1 MKKRLLSILL
11 CLVMV
16 VGLLPA
22 SALAKEAE
30 PANLFPYQY
39 QGKNGDMA
47 EKVSHPLVA
56 PNSKYEGSRRNDGL
70 VDYAGNGV
78 LSADIGSAD
87 DSGCRGQSYSWS
99 AIGYGDWI
107 YTGLLYNAL
116 GQTVQLMDS
125 GLGHKY
131 DPELLPGILNVIFN
145 GDFFTQE
152 ADGKTSSGALVK
164 LNVKTGEVKILL
176 SSSSEGNAKHDVS
189 FRNAVEYHGKFYF
202 CGSVDHAPQIWQV
215 DPETDECKKVYGM
228 DVREFYE
235 GFQQH
240 ISAGIRGMCVYEDEL
255 IISCVTKKAN
265 GEFEAQIYSTKTP
278 DDPESFKVIAT
289 QAQLFNYPAFHFS
302 DSIYGGSIWE
312 IVKFNN
318 KLYVSICTGT
328 PENMPAENT
337 MQSFAIVCG
346 EKQSD
351 GTWKWHPVVGDKEND
366 NAKYTFGIDPART
379 CSGAGVLT
387 VLGDHLYIGEYNDE
401 EIALIQIMFNLDF
414 GFMNKNLE
422 QSVNLYRMDE
432 DENIELVVGDKTDM
446 FPEGGISGIGSGF
459 GHNEN
464 QYIWRMTVHNN
475 KLYCGTFDTSS
486 LLEPVGQFANGDLA
500 LWEPVQWNR
509 LFNYI
514 RELLKLTWDKYGT
527 MPIDEMS
534 SEAQIREDI
543 RELFAFFD
551 STSLATISD
560 DDTVLPGAGIDA
572 EYDLLADLFGSLPAS
587 CFEDGTH
594 ADTAIIEALSETF
607 AEDDDAAFYDRI
619 DNDLNGADDVLD
631 DMGVYPDYVDD
642 LESNLEAMQKLAASM
657 KELIQLVKK
666 IVVTAQYMSV
676 AERGCDVYVTED
688 GVNFETITIDGF
700 GDPFN
705 HGLRVY
711 AETDNGLAFGTANPF
726 YGTQWWLIRED
737 NKPAEVVPKAPVAT
751 NIPTAY
757 IVSCVTENSGHGADT
772 MNLIADTFTIGEV
785 TKDGDNY
792 VCPITIATAKY
803 AEAYSVENGKHT
815 AKEESITFNMT
826 WNGKAW
832 EAPEMTQLPVIKVEC
847 KATEPEAPVA
857 PVATNIPTAYIVSCV
872 TENSGH
878 GADTMDLI
886 DGTFTIGDVTK
897 DGDNYVCPITI
908 ATAKYAEAYSVENGK
923 HTAKEASITFNMT
936 WDGQEWKAPE
946 MTDLPQ
952 IKVECK
958 ATEPEAPKA
967 PAETALP
974 SAYLVSCTTN
984 DAHADVWMLAIPGA
998 DTIGEVTKEGETY
1011 ICPITVS
1018 TKEYAEEYSAATVI
1032 NKPHTA
1038 LEETVTYTMTW
1049 DGQKWVAP
1057 KRADLPVIELKC
1069 EATEPEAPKA
1079 PEATNIPTAYIV
1091 SCVTENSNHGA
1102 AQMNLIADTFTIGEV
1117 AKEGNNYVCPIT
1129 IATAKYA
1136 EAYSVENGKH
1146 TAKEAS
1152 ITFNMT
1158 WDGKAWKAP
1167 AMTQLPVIELKCE
1180 TTKPDPKPD
1189 PETYTVTVVGSEAAI
1204 TGAGKYEAGKL
1215 VTIDAG
1221 MRLGYT
1227 FAGWTTQND
1236 VTLANPYSSSTT
1248 FTMPAYN
1255 VTVTANWRL
1264 TPIVPTP
1271 STPSVSNLYPI
1282 EILDTTNGAVT
1293 SSHKYA
1299 SAGTTVTLT
1308 VNPAAGYTL
1317 GSLTAYTSNKV
1328 DLKLTDKGE
1337 GKYTFTMP
1345 ASKVFV
1351 ASVFNPVNGRFVDV
1365 PSGSY
1370 FEEAV
1375 NWAVANGITTG
1386 TSATT
1391 FDPDGICTRAQA
1403 VTFLWRAAGS
1413 PAPANSA
1420 TPFTDVAADSYYAQ
1434 AVAWA
1439 VENGITKGTSDTTFS
1454 PDAHC
1459 SRAQIVTFLWRAQKS
1474 PVVTAA
1480 NPFAD
1485 VSVDAY
1491 YVNAIQ
1497 WAVSEG
1503 VTTGTS
1509 AVTFSPDADCTR
1521 AQIVTFIW
1529 RALGK

>member
-594 ADTAIIEALSETF
+594 ADAAIIEALSETF

-737 NKPAEVVPKAPVAT
+737 NKPVEVV
-751 NIPTAY
+751 
-757 IVSCVTENSGHGADT
+757 
-772 MNLIADTFTIGEV
+772 
-785 TKDGDNY
+785 
-792 VCPITIATAKY
+792 
-803 AEAYSVENGKHT
+803 
-815 AKEESITFNMT
+815 
-826 WNGKAW
+826 
-832 EAPEMTQLPVIKVEC
+832 
-847 KATEPEAPVA
+847 PEAPV
-857 PVATNIPTAYIVSCV
+857 
-872 TENSGH
+872 
-878 GADTMDLI
+878 
-886 DGTFTIGDVTK
+886 
-897 DGDNYVCPITI
+897 
-908 ATAKYAEAYSVENGK
+908 
-923 HTAKEASITFNMT
+923 
-936 WDGQEWKAPE
+936 
-946 MTDLPQ
+946 
-952 IKVECK
+952 
-958 ATEPEAPKA
+958 
-967 PAETALP
+967 
-974 SAYLVSCTTN
+974 
-984 DAHADVWMLAIPGA
+984 
-998 DTIGEVTKEGETY
+998 
-1011 ICPITVS
+1011 
-1018 TKEYAEEYSAATVI
+1018 
-1032 NKPHTA
+1032 
-1038 LEETVTYTMTW
+1038 
-1049 DGQKWVAP
+1049 
-1057 KRADLPVIELKC
+1057 
-1069 EATEPEAPKA
+1069 
-1079 PEATNIPTAYIV
+1079 ATNIPTAYIV

-1117 AKEGNNYVCPIT
+1117 TKDGNNYVCPIT

-1146 TAKEAS
+1146 TAVAESITFKMTWDGEKWVAPEMTQLPQIKVECKATEPEAPKAPAETALPSAYRVSCTTDKAHVGTWMSIPGADKIGEVTKDGETYICPITVSTKEYAEEYSAATVINKPHTALKES

-1158 WDGKAWKAP
+1158 WDGQKWVAP
-1167 AMTQLPVIELKCE
+1167 NLADLPVIELKCE
-1180 TTKPDPKPD
+1180 ATKPDPKPD

-1248 FTMPAYN
+1248 FTMPAYD
-1255 VTVTANWRL
+1255 VTLTANWRL
-1264 TPIVPTP
+1264 TPIDPTP
-1271 STPSVSNLYPI
+1271 SIPSVSNLYPI

>member
-1 MKKRLLSILL
+1 MADGGEDSDYIYIGTCANATWHQYHLNVQTTLNG
-11 CLVMV
+11 MV
-16 VGLLPA
+16 KDGKLPA
-22 SALAKEAE
+22 GTDTKEMAAEIVRSVFGVGTFDETYSSGWDPVIIAVNKTTFKAEVVFRESDIRKDYPNIFVGYPTTDPGFNVLAGYRMVCRFNDKLYFVSMGQPTATLVEVDPYTNEAQIAYYNNRFNRVVASGVHGLIVYDGEILMCLATDNYDGNKTPGGIIVASSDPSADLSKWRVIADQDDFDNL
-30 PANLFPYQY
+30 PAVMNTDGLNGGGIWDIIEYNGHLY
-39 QGKNGDMA
+39 VTVVTDKNIDGKINKQGFAMYRGDKDSNGNFTW
-47 EKVSHPLVA
+47 EQIIGNKTG
-56 PNSKYEGSRRNDGL
+56 SKY
-70 VDYAGNGV
+70 
-78 LSADIGSAD
+78 
-87 DSGCRGQSYSWS
+87 
-99 AIGYGDWI
+99 GYGLGIDHSMSCNLWV
-107 YTGLLYNAL
+107 YNGYLYMGTYNDPMLDLAEVPATGNFELLYNDL
-116 GQTVQLMDS
+116 
-125 GLGHKY
+125 
-131 DPELLPGILNVIFN
+131 
-145 GDFFTQE
+145 
-152 ADGKTSSGALVK
+152 
-164 LNVKTGEVKILL
+164 
-176 SSSSEGNAKHDVS
+176 
-189 FRNAVEYHGKFYF
+189 
-202 CGSVDHAPQIWQV
+202 DH
-215 DPETDECKKVYGM
+215 
-228 DVREFYE
+228 
-235 GFQQH
+235 
-240 ISAGIRGMCVYEDEL
+240 
-255 IISCVTKKAN
+255 
-265 GEFEAQIYSTKTP
+265 
-278 DDPESFKVIAT
+278 
-289 QAQLFNYPAFHFS
+289 
-302 DSIYGGSIWE
+302 SIY
-312 IVKFNN
+312 
-318 KLYVSICTGT
+318 
-328 PENMPAENT
+328 
-337 MQSFAIVCG
+337 
-346 EKQSD
+346 
-351 GTWKWHPVVGDKEND
+351 
-366 NAKYTFGIDPART
+366 
-379 CSGAGVLT
+379 
-387 VLGDHLYIGEYNDE
+387 
-401 EIALIQIMFNLDF
+401 
-414 GFMNKNLE
+414 
-422 QSVNLYRMDE
+422 LYRMDA
-432 DENIELVVGDKTDM
+432 
-446 FPEGGISGIGSGF
+446 
-459 GHNEN
+459 NEN
-464 QYIWRMTVHNN
+464 FEQVAGKNDNPYFPNGPIGNLGAGLGNNSNQYVWRMGEHNGEF
-475 KLYCGTFDTSS
+475 YIGTYDTATITYKFTQITD
-486 LLEPVGQFANGDLA
+486 GQLRDM
-500 LWEPVQWNR
+500 
-509 LFNYI
+509 
-514 RELLKLTWDKYGT
+514 KY
-527 MPIDEMS
+527 D
-534 SEAQIREDI
+534 DI
-543 RELFAFFD
+543 RGRADELQKALERALGEYGDNVLFQWFLRKTVF
-551 STSLATISD
+551 SD
-560 DDTVLPGAGIDA
+560 YTLQLI
-572 EYDLLADLFGSLPAS
+572 
-587 CFEDGTH
+587 
-594 ADTAIIEALSETF
+594 
-607 AEDDDAAFYDRI
+607 
-619 DNDLNGADDVLD
+619 
-631 DMGVYPDYVDD
+631 
-642 LESNLEAMQKLAASM
+642 QKLAGFATDMSADKNPVPDYRQMLSDYEAFKAKVYGILDTLRLTDAVKFAAENPKATAQLLAEDVSVASISTMSREDKFNFVNTM
-657 KELIQLVKK
+657 KERIKAMLDEIFKVYDTVVYDETIHNFVYYFGCNYYSQKSEPGFDLLVSK
-666 IVVTAQYMSV
+666 
-676 AERGCDVYVTED
+676 D
-688 GVNFETITIDGF
+688 GVNFDVITSDGF
-700 GDPFN
+700 GDPAN
-705 HGLRVY
+705 HGLRCITSTEQGVF
-711 AETDNGLAFGTANPF
+711 LGTANP
-726 YGTQWWLIRED
+726 YYATQLWLMHSD
-737 NKPAEVVPKAPVAT
+737 ADKPVEVVPEAPVAT
-751 NIPTAY
+751 NIPTDY

-785 TKDGDNY
+785 TKDGNNY

-815 AKEESITFNMT
+815 AKEASITFNMT

-847 KATEPEAPVA
+847 KATEPEAPEA

-923 HTAKEASITFNMT
+923 HTAKEESITFNMT

-1180 TTKPDPKPD
+1180 ATKPDPKPD

-1227 FAGWTTQND
+1227 FAGWTANGD
-1236 VTLANPYSSSTT
+1236 VSLGNWYSSSTT
-1248 FTMPAYN
+1248 FTMPKYD
-1255 VTVTANWRL
+1255 VTLTANWRL
-1264 TPIVPTP
+1264 TPIDPTP
-1271 STPSVSNLYPI
+1271 SIPSVSNLYPI

-1420 TPFTDVAADSYYAQ
+1420 TPFTDVAAGSYYAQ

>member
-16 VGLLPA
+16 VGLLPV

-39 QGKNGDMA
+39 QGENGDMA
-47 EKVSHPLVA
+47 EKVSHRLVA

-70 VDYAGNGV
+70 VDYDGDGV
-78 LSADIGSAD
+78 LSANIGNAD

-99 AIGYGDWI
+99 AMAYGDWI

-116 GQTVQLMDS
+116 GNTVQLMDS

-131 DPELLPGILNVIFN
+131 DPELLPAILNVIFN

-152 ADGKTSSGALVK
+152 EDGKTSSGALVK

-176 SSSSEGNAKHDVS
+176 SSSSEGDAKHDVS

-202 CGSVDHAPQIWQV
+202 CGTVDHAPQIWQV
-215 DPETDECKKVYGM
+215 DPKTDECKKVYGM
-228 DVREFYE
+228 DTMEFYE
-235 GFQQH
+235 GFQQG
-240 ISAGIRGMCVYEDEL
+240 ISAGIRRMCVYNNDEL
-255 IISCVTKKAN
+255 IVSSVAKNAK

-289 QAQLFNYPAFHFS
+289 QEQLFNYPAFHFS

-312 IVKFNN
+312 IVEFNN

-328 PENMPAENT
+328 PQNMPTETT
-337 MQSFAIVCG
+337 MQSFALVCG

-351 GTWKWHPVVGDKEND
+351 GSWNWRPVAGDQNKD
-366 NAKYTFGIDPART
+366 KARYTFGIDPERT

-414 GFMNKNLE
+414 GFMNENLK
-422 QSVNLYRMDE
+422 QSVNLYRMDK
-432 DENIELVVGDKTDM
+432 DENIELIVGDKTDM

-464 QYIWRMTVHNN
+464 QYIWRMTVHND

-486 LLEPVGQFANGDLA
+486 LLEPVGQFVNGDLA
-500 LWEPVQWNR
+500 RWEPVQWNR

-514 RELLKLTWDKYGT
+514 RELLKLTQDKYGT

-594 ADTAIIEALSETF
+594 ADAAIIEALSETF

-737 NKPAEVVPKAPVAT
+737 NKPAEVVP
-751 NIPTAY
+751 
-757 IVSCVTENSGHGADT
+757 E
-772 MNLIADTFTIGEV
+772 
-785 TKDGDNY
+785 
-792 VCPITIATAKY
+792 
-803 AEAYSVENGKHT
+803 
-815 AKEESITFNMT
+815 
-826 WNGKAW
+826 
-832 EAPEMTQLPVIKVEC
+832 
-847 KATEPEAPVA
+847 
-857 PVATNIPTAYIVSCV
+857 
-872 TENSGH
+872 
-878 GADTMDLI
+878 
-886 DGTFTIGDVTK
+886 
-897 DGDNYVCPITI
+897 
-908 ATAKYAEAYSVENGK
+908 
-923 HTAKEASITFNMT
+923 
-936 WDGQEWKAPE
+936 
-946 MTDLPQ
+946 
-952 IKVECK
+952 
-958 ATEPEAPKA
+958 
-967 PAETALP
+967 
-974 SAYLVSCTTN
+974 
-984 DAHADVWMLAIPGA
+984 
-998 DTIGEVTKEGETY
+998 
-1011 ICPITVS
+1011 
-1018 TKEYAEEYSAATVI
+1018 
-1032 NKPHTA
+1032 
-1038 LEETVTYTMTW
+1038 
-1049 DGQKWVAP
+1049 
-1057 KRADLPVIELKC
+1057 
-1069 EATEPEAPKA
+1069 A
-1079 PEATNIPTAYIV
+1079 PEATEIPTAYIV

-1117 AKEGNNYVCPIT
+1117 AKNGDNYVCPIT

-1136 EAYSVENGKH
+1136 EAYSLENGKH

-1167 AMTQLPVIELKCE
+1167 EMTQLPQIKVECKATEPEAPAETALPSAYFVSCTTNDAHADTWMLAIPGADKIGEVTKDGETYICPITVSTKEYAEEYSAATVINKPHTALKESITFNMTWDGQKWVAPNPADLPVIELKCE
-1180 TTKPDPKPD
+1180 ATKPDPKPD
-1189 PETYTVTVVGSEAAI
+1189 PKPETFTVTVVGSEAAI

-1227 FAGWTTQND
+1227 FAGWTTQNG

>member
-1 MKKRLLSILL
+1 MI
-11 CLVMV
+11 MV

-22 SALAKEAE
+22 AAFAAE
-30 PANLFPYQY
+30 GSDAARFPYRY
-39 QGKNGDMA
+39 DARNGETA
-47 EKVSHPLVA
+47 VKLSHPQVA
-56 PNSKYEGSRRNDGL
+56 PNASTGSRRTNDGL

-99 AIGYGDWI
+99 AMAYGDWI

-131 DPELLPGILNVIFN
+131 DPELLPGILNVLYN
-145 GDFFTQE
+145 GDFFTAE
-152 ADGKTSSGALVK
+152 RDNSANVPGGALVK
-164 LNVKTGEVKILL
+164 LNVKTGETKILM
-176 SSSSEGNAKHDVS
+176 SSSSEGDAKHVVNL
-189 FRNAVEYHGKFYF
+189 RNALEYNGKFYF
-202 CGSVDHAPQIWQV
+202 CGTVDHAPQIWQV
-215 DPETDECKKVYGM
+215 DPTTDECKMVYGM
-228 DVREFYE
+228 SVKDFGE
-235 GFQQH
+235 GFRDG
-240 ISAGIRGMCVYEDEL
+240 ISAGIRGMCVYKDEL
-255 IISCVTKKAN
+255 IVSCVTKNAN

-278 DDPESFKVIAT
+278 DDRESFKVIAT

-594 ADTAIIEALSETF
+594 ADAAIIEALSETF

-737 NKPAEVVPKAPVAT
+737 NKPVEVVP
-751 NIPTAY
+751 
-757 IVSCVTENSGHGADT
+757 E
-772 MNLIADTFTIGEV
+772 
-785 TKDGDNY
+785 
-792 VCPITIATAKY
+792 
-803 AEAYSVENGKHT
+803 
-815 AKEESITFNMT
+815 
-826 WNGKAW
+826 
-832 EAPEMTQLPVIKVEC
+832 
-847 KATEPEAPVA
+847 A

-923 HTAKEASITFNMT
+923 HTAKEESITFNMTWNGKEWKAPEMTQLPVIKVECKATEPEAPKAPVATEIPTAYIVSCVTENSNHGAETMDLIADTFTIGEVAKDGDNYVCPITIATAKYAEAYSLKNGKHTAKEESITFNMT
-936 WDGQEWKAPE
+936 WDGKAWKAPA
-946 MTDLPQ
+946 MTQLPQ

-974 SAYLVSCTTN
+974 SAYRVSCTT
-984 DAHADVWMLAIPGA
+984 DKAHVGTWMSIPGA
-998 DTIGEVTKEGETY
+998 DTIGEVKKDGETY
-1011 ICPITVS
+1011 ICPVTVS

-1038 LEETVTYTMTW
+1038 LEETVTYNMTW

-1057 KRADLPVIELKC
+1057 NLADLPVIELKC
-1069 EATEPEAPKA
+1069 EAT
-1079 PEATNIPTAYIV
+1079 
-1091 SCVTENSNHGA
+1091 
-1102 AQMNLIADTFTIGEV
+1102 
-1117 AKEGNNYVCPIT
+1117 
-1129 IATAKYA
+1129 
-1136 EAYSVENGKH
+1136 
-1146 TAKEAS
+1146 
-1152 ITFNMT
+1152 
-1158 WDGKAWKAP
+1158 
-1167 AMTQLPVIELKCE
+1167 
-1180 TTKPDPKPD
+1180 KPDPKPD
-1189 PETYTVTVVGSEAAI
+1189 PKPETFTVTVVDSEATI

-1215 VTIDAG
+1215 VTINAG

-1227 FAGWTTQND
+1227 FAGWTTQNG

-1255 VTVTANWRL
+1255 VTVKANWRL

-1308 VNPAAGYTL
+1308 VNPAVGYTL

>member
-594 ADTAIIEALSETF
+594 ADAAIIEALSETF

-737 NKPAEVVPKAPVAT
+737 NKPVEVVPKAPVAT
-751 NIPTAY
+751 
-757 IVSCVTENSGHGADT
+757 E
-772 MNLIADTFTIGEV
+772 
-785 TKDGDNY
+785 
-792 VCPITIATAKY
+792 
-803 AEAYSVENGKHT
+803 
-815 AKEESITFNMT
+815 
-826 WNGKAW
+826 
-832 EAPEMTQLPVIKVEC
+832 
-847 KATEPEAPVA
+847 
-857 PVATNIPTAYIVSCV
+857 
-872 TENSGH
+872 
-878 GADTMDLI
+878 
-886 DGTFTIGDVTK
+886 
-897 DGDNYVCPITI
+897 
-908 ATAKYAEAYSVENGK
+908 
-923 HTAKEASITFNMT
+923 
-936 WDGQEWKAPE
+936 
-946 MTDLPQ
+946 
-952 IKVECK
+952 
-958 ATEPEAPKA
+958 
-967 PAETALP
+967 
-974 SAYLVSCTTN
+974 
-984 DAHADVWMLAIPGA
+984 
-998 DTIGEVTKEGETY
+998 
-1011 ICPITVS
+1011 
-1018 TKEYAEEYSAATVI
+1018 
-1032 NKPHTA
+1032 
-1038 LEETVTYTMTW
+1038 
-1049 DGQKWVAP
+1049 
-1057 KRADLPVIELKC
+1057 
-1069 EATEPEAPKA
+1069 
-1079 PEATNIPTAYIV
+1079 IPTAYIV

-1117 AKEGNNYVCPIT
+1117 TKEGDNYVCPIT

-1136 EAYSVENGKH
+1136 EAYSLENGKH

-1158 WDGKAWKAP
+1158 WDGQEWKAP
-1167 AMTQLPVIELKCE
+1167 EMTQLPVIEVECKATKPEAPKAPAETALPSAYFVSCTTDKAHVGTWMSIPGADTIGEVKKEGETYICPITVSTKEYADEYSAATVINKPHTALEETVTYNMTWNGQKWVAPNRADLPVIELKCE
-1180 TTKPDPKPD
+1180 ATKPESPKAPAETALPSAYLVSCTTNDAHADTWMLAIPGADTIGEVKKDGETYICPVTVSTKEYAEKYSAATVINKPHTALEETVTYNMTWNGQEWVAPKRADLPVIELKCEAKPD
-1189 PETYTVTVVGSEAAI
+1189 PETFTVTVVGSEAAI

-1227 FAGWTTQND
+1227 FAGWTTQNN
-1236 VTLANPYSSSTT
+1236 VTLANAYSSSTT
-1248 FTMPAYN
+1248 FTMPKYD
-1255 VTVTANWRL
+1255 VTLTANWRL
-1264 TPIVPTP
+1264 TPIDPTP
-1271 STPSVSNLYPI
+1271 SIPSVSNLYPI

>member
-255 IISCVTKKAN
+255 IISCVMKNEDGVFAP
-265 GEFEAQIYSTKTP
+265 QICSTT
-278 DDPESFKVIAT
+278 DPEKGFTVIAT
-289 QAQLFNYPAFHFS
+289 QEQLFNYPAFHFP

-312 IVKFNN
+312 IVEFNN

-328 PENMPAENT
+328 PENMPKENT

-351 GTWKWHPVVGDKEND
+351 GSWNWRPVVGDMEKD
-366 NAKYTFGIDPART
+366 GAKYTFGIDPART

-414 GFMNKNLE
+414 AFMNENLK
-422 QSVNLYRMDE
+422 QSVNLYRMDKAE
-432 DENIELVVGDKTDM
+432 RIELVVGDKTEM
-446 FPEGGISGIGSGF
+446 FPEGSLSGLGSGF

-594 ADTAIIEALSETF
+594 ADAAIIEALSETF

-737 NKPAEVVPKAPVAT
+737 NKPVEVVPKAPVAT
-751 NIPTAY
+751 EIPTAY

-803 AEAYSVENGKHT
+803 AEAYS
-815 AKEESITFNMT
+815 
-826 WNGKAW
+826 
-832 EAPEMTQLPVIKVEC
+832 L
-847 KATEPEAPVA
+847 
-857 PVATNIPTAYIVSCV
+857 
-872 TENSGH
+872 
-878 GADTMDLI
+878 
-886 DGTFTIGDVTK
+886 
-897 DGDNYVCPITI
+897 
-908 ATAKYAEAYSVENGK
+908 
-923 HTAKEASITFNMT
+923 
-936 WDGQEWKAPE
+936 
-946 MTDLPQ
+946 
-952 IKVECK
+952 
-958 ATEPEAPKA
+958 
-967 PAETALP
+967 
-974 SAYLVSCTTN
+974 
-984 DAHADVWMLAIPGA
+984 
-998 DTIGEVTKEGETY
+998 
-1011 ICPITVS
+1011 
-1018 TKEYAEEYSAATVI
+1018 
-1032 NKPHTA
+1032 
-1038 LEETVTYTMTW
+1038 
-1049 DGQKWVAP
+1049 
-1057 KRADLPVIELKC
+1057 
-1069 EATEPEAPKA
+1069 
-1079 PEATNIPTAYIV
+1079 
-1091 SCVTENSNHGA
+1091 
-1102 AQMNLIADTFTIGEV
+1102 
-1117 AKEGNNYVCPIT
+1117 
-1129 IATAKYA
+1129 
-1136 EAYSVENGKH
+1136 ENGKH

-1167 AMTQLPVIELKCE
+1167 EMTQLPVIKVECKATE
-1180 TTKPDPKPD
+1180 PDPKPD
-1189 PETYTVTVVGSEAAI
+1189 PEIYTVTVVGSEAAI

-1227 FAGWTTQND
+1227 FAGWTTQNG

>member
-16 VGLLPA
+16 VGLLPV
-22 SALAKEAE
+22 SALADEAE
-30 PANLFPYQY
+30 SADFPYKY
-39 QGKNGDMA
+39 QTLNNQTA
-47 EKVSHPLVA
+47 EKVSHPNVA
-56 PNSKYEGSRRNDGL
+56 PNSNNQFPRRADG
-70 VDYAGNGV
+70 VVNYAGNGKLDTNV
-78 LSADIGSAD
+78 LSPDAVGD
-87 DSGCRGQSYSWS
+87 RGESYSWS
-99 AIGYGDWI
+99 ALGYGDWI

-116 GQTVQLMDS
+116 WTTTKLMGTS
-125 GLGHKY
+125 LGYKI
-131 DPELLPGILNVIFN
+131 DPELLPAILNTIYN
-145 GDFFTQE
+145 GDYFMTE
-152 ADGKTSSGALVK
+152 EDGKSPGGALVK
-164 LNVKTGEVKILL
+164 INTKTGEVVILM
-176 SSSSEGNAKHDVS
+176 SQATTGQNVG
-189 FRNAVEYHGKFYF
+189 FRNAVEYNDKFYF
-202 CGSVDHAPQIWQV
+202 CGSVGGAPQVWQI
-215 DPETDECKKVYGM
+215 DPAKGDERKMVYGM
-228 DVREFYE
+228 TPQEFGV
-235 GFQQH
+235 GFQQG
-240 ISAGIRGMCVYEDEL
+240 ISAGIRGLCVYNDEL
-255 IISCVTKKAN
+255 IISTVTNQTESGA
-265 GEFEAQIYSTKTP
+265 FEARIYSTTTPEDKT
-278 DDPESFKVIAT
+278 SYQCIAT
-289 QAQLFNYPAFHFS
+289 QEQLFDYPAFHFC

-312 IVKFNN
+312 IVEFNN

-328 PENMPAENT
+328 PENKPDDYT

-346 EKQSD
+346 EKDAS
-351 GTWKWHPVVGDKEND
+351 GNWTWRPVVGNKADGAE
-366 NAKYTFGIDPART
+366 YTFGIDPERT
-379 CSGAGVLT
+379 RSGAAVLA
-387 VLGDHLYIGEYNDE
+387 VYNDALYIGEYNDE
-401 EIALIQIMFNLDF
+401 EIALLQLMFNLDF

-422 QSVNLYRMDE
+422 QSVSLYRMDKDE
-432 DENIELVVGDKTDM
+432 DIELVVGDATTM
-446 FPEGGISGIGSGF
+446 FPNGGTSNIASGF
-459 GHNEN
+459 GRNEN
-464 QYIWRMTVHNN
+464 QYFWRMTVYHD

-486 LLEPVGQFANGDLA
+486 MLEPVGQFVNGDMA
-500 LWEPVQWNR
+500 KWTPAQWYQ
-509 LFNYI
+509 LFQYI
-514 RELLKLTWDKYGT
+514 RALLKITNDKFGGPT
-527 MPIDEMS
+527 PIDIDSLSTAE
-534 SEAQIREDI
+534 QIQTREDI
-543 RELFAFFD
+543 RELFDLFD
-551 STSLATISD
+551 SISFSD
-560 DDTVLPGAGIDA
+560 DEEGIT
-572 EYDLLADLFGSLPAS
+572 EQSDLLANLFSNLPADA
-587 CFEDGTH
+587 FQDNAKGD
-594 ADTAIIEALSETF
+594 AAMLKALSETF
-607 AEDDDAAFYDRI
+607 ADDEVDAYRRG
-619 DNDLNGADDVLD
+619 DNVDDN
-631 DMGVYPDYVDD
+631 MGVFPSLPSFPSFPDGNIDGDMNVMPDNVAA
-642 LESNLEAMQKLAASM
+642 LKNLVKTMKKLVYLT
-657 KELIQLVKK
+657 KELVR
-666 IVVTAQYMSV
+666 TAQYMAK
-676 AERGCDVYVTED
+676 AERGCDIYVMDANED
-688 GVNFETITIDGF
+688 FRAITQNGF

-711 AETDNGLAFGTANPF
+711 AETNNGLAFGTANPF

-737 NKPAEVVPKAPVAT
+737 NKPVEVPPKAPKAT
-751 NIPTAY
+751 EIPTAY
-757 IVSCVTENSGHGADT
+757 IVSCTTENSGHSAET
-772 MNLIADTFTIGEV
+772 MNLLPDTFTIGEV
-785 TKDGDNY
+785 TKEGKTY
-792 VCPITIATAKY
+792 VCPITIAT
-803 AEAYSVENGKHT
+803 EAYAKAYSELHGEHT
-815 AKEESITFNMT
+815 AK
-826 WNGKAW
+826 
-832 EAPEMTQLPVIKVEC
+832 
-847 KATEPEAPVA
+847 
-857 PVATNIPTAYIVSCV
+857 
-872 TENSGH
+872 
-878 GADTMDLI
+878 D
-886 DGTFTIGDVTK
+886 
-897 DGDNYVCPITI
+897 
-908 ATAKYAEAYSVENGK
+908 
-923 HTAKEASITFNMT
+923 ASISFNMT

-946 MTDLPQ
+946 MTQLPV
-952 IKVECK
+952 IEVECK
-958 ATEPEAPKA
+958 ATESEPPEA

-974 SAYLVSCTTN
+974 SAYFVSCTTN
-984 DAHADVWMLAIPGA
+984 DTHADAWMLAIPGA

-1011 ICPITVS
+1011 ICPVTVS
-1018 TKEYAEEYSAATVI
+1018 TKEYAEAYSEK
-1032 NKPHTA
+1032 NGNHTA
-1038 LEETVTYTMTW
+1038 VAESVTYNMTW
-1049 DGQKWVAP
+1049 NGQKWVAP
-1057 KRADLPVIELKC
+1057 NRADLPVIELKC
-1069 EATEPEAPKA
+1069 EA
-1079 PEATNIPTAYIV
+1079 
-1091 SCVTENSNHGA
+1091 
-1102 AQMNLIADTFTIGEV
+1102 
-1117 AKEGNNYVCPIT
+1117 
-1129 IATAKYA
+1129 
-1136 EAYSVENGKH
+1136 
-1146 TAKEAS
+1146 
-1152 ITFNMT
+1152 
-1158 WDGKAWKAP
+1158 
-1167 AMTQLPVIELKCE
+1167 
-1180 TTKPDPKPD
+1180 TKPDPKPD

-1204 TGAGKYEAGKL
+1204 TGAGKYETGKL

-1221 MRLGYT
+1221 MRIGYT
-1227 FAGWTTQND
+1227 FAGWTTTQNV

-1317 GSLTAYTSNKV
+1317 GNLTAYTSNKV

>member
-16 VGLLPA
+16 VGLLPV
-22 SALAKEAE
+22 SALADEAE
-30 PANLFPYQY
+30 SADFPHKYQTLNN
-39 QGKNGDMA
+39 QTA
-47 EKVSHPLVA
+47 EKVSHPNVA
-56 PNSKYEGSRRNDGL
+56 PNSNNQFPRRADG
-70 VDYAGNGV
+70 VVNYALDGKLDTNV
-78 LSADIGSAD
+78 LSPDALGD
-87 DSGCRGQSYSWS
+87 RGESYSWS
-99 AIGYGDWI
+99 ALGYGDWI

-116 GQTVQLMDS
+116 WTTTKLMGTS
-125 GLGHKY
+125 LGYKI
-131 DPELLPGILNVIFN
+131 DPELLPAILNTIYN
-145 GDFFTQE
+145 GDYFMTE
-152 ADGKTSSGALVK
+152 EDGKSPGGALVK
-164 LNVKTGEVKILL
+164 INTKTGEVVILM
-176 SSSSEGNAKHDVS
+176 SQATTRQNVS
-189 FRNAVEYHGKFYF
+189 FRNAVEYNGKFYF
-202 CGSVDHAPQIWQV
+202 CGSVNGAPQVWQI
-215 DPETDECKKVYGM
+215 DPKTDKCQEVYGM
-228 DVREFYE
+228 SIQEFGA
-235 GFQQH
+235 GFQQG
-240 ISAGIRGMCVYEDEL
+240 ISSGIRGLCVYNDEL
-255 IISCVTKKAN
+255 IISTVTNQTESGA
-265 GEFEAQIYSTKTP
+265 FEARIYSTTTP
-278 DDPESFKVIAT
+278 DIRTSYKCIAT
-289 QAQLFNYPAFHFS
+289 QEQLFDYPAFHFA

-312 IVKFNN
+312 IVEFNN

-328 PENMPAENT
+328 PENKPDDYT

-346 EKQSD
+346 EKD
-351 GTWKWHPVVGDKEND
+351 ANGKWTWHPVVGDTEND
-366 NAKYTFGIDPART
+366 GAKYTFGIDPERT
-379 CSGAGVLT
+379 RSGAGVLA
-387 VLGDHLYIGEYNDE
+387 VYNDALYIGEYNDE
-401 EIALIQIMFNLDF
+401 EIALLQLMFNLDF

-422 QSVNLYRMDE
+422 QSVSLYRMDKE
-432 DENIELVVGDKTDM
+432 ENIELVVGDATTM
-446 FPEGGISGIGSGF
+446 FPNGGTSNIASGF
-459 GHNEN
+459 GRNEN
-464 QYIWRMTVHNN
+464 QYFWRMTVYHN

-486 LLEPVGQFANGDLA
+486 LLEPVGQFVNGDMA
-500 LWEPVQWNR
+500 KWTPAQWYQ
-509 LFNYI
+509 LFQYI
-514 RELLKLTWDKYGT
+514 RALLKITNDKFGGPT
-527 MPIDEMS
+527 PIDIDALSTDE
-534 SEAQIREDI
+534 QIQTREDI
-543 RELFAFFD
+543 RELFDLFD
-551 STSLATISD
+551 SISFSD
-560 DDTVLPGAGIDA
+560 DEEGIT
-572 EYDLLADLFGSLPAS
+572 EQSDLLANLFSNLPADA
-587 CFEDGTH
+587 FQDNAKGD
-594 ADTAIIEALSETF
+594 AAMLKALSETF
-607 AEDDDAAFYDRI
+607 ADDEADAYRWG
-619 DNDLNGADDVLD
+619 DNVDDN
-631 DMGVYPDYVDD
+631 MGVLPSLPSFPSFPDGNIDGDMNVMPDNVAA
-642 LESNLEAMQKLAASM
+642 LKNLVKTMKKLVYLT
-657 KELIQLVKK
+657 KELVR
-666 IVVTAQYMSV
+666 TAQYMAK
-676 AERGCDVYVTED
+676 AERGCDIYVMDANEK
-688 GVNFETITIDGF
+688 FRAITQNGF

-737 NKPAEVVPKAPVAT
+737 NKPVEV
-751 NIPTAY
+751 I
-757 IVSCVTENSGHGADT
+757 
-772 MNLIADTFTIGEV
+772 
-785 TKDGDNY
+785 
-792 VCPITIATAKY
+792 
-803 AEAYSVENGKHT
+803 
-815 AKEESITFNMT
+815 
-826 WNGKAW
+826 
-832 EAPEMTQLPVIKVEC
+832 
-847 KATEPEAPVA
+847 PEAPVA
-857 PVATNIPTAYIVSCV
+857 TEIP
-872 TENSGH
+872 
-878 GADTMDLI
+878 M
-886 DGTFTIGDVTK
+886 
-897 DGDNYVCPITI
+897 
-908 ATAKYAEAYSVENGK
+908 
-923 HTAKEASITFNMT
+923 
-936 WDGQEWKAPE
+936 
-946 MTDLPQ
+946 
-952 IKVECK
+952 
-958 ATEPEAPKA
+958 
-967 PAETALP
+967 
-974 SAYLVSCTTN
+974 
-984 DAHADVWMLAIPGA
+984 
-998 DTIGEVTKEGETY
+998 
-1011 ICPITVS
+1011 
-1018 TKEYAEEYSAATVI
+1018 
-1032 NKPHTA
+1032 
-1038 LEETVTYTMTW
+1038 
-1049 DGQKWVAP
+1049 
-1057 KRADLPVIELKC
+1057 
-1069 EATEPEAPKA
+1069 
-1079 PEATNIPTAYIV
+1079 AYIV

-1117 AKEGNNYVCPIT
+1117 KKDGDNYVCPIT

-1136 EAYSVENGKH
+1136 EAYSVENGEH

-1158 WDGKAWKAP
+1158 WDGKEWKAP

-1180 TTKPDPKPD
+1180 ATEPETPEAPTEAALPSAYHVSCTTNDAHADVWMLAIPGADTIGEVTKDGETYICPVTVSTKEYADAYSVKNGEHTAVAESVTYNMIWNGQEWKAPNRADLPVIELKCEATKPDPKPD
-1189 PETYTVTVVGSEAAI
+1189 PKTYTVTVVGSEAAI
-1204 TGAGKYEAGKL
+1204 TGAGEYEAGKL

-1227 FAGWTTQND
+1227 FAGWTSND
-1236 VTLANPYSSSTT
+1236 GVSLGNWYSSSTT
-1248 FTMPAYN
+1248 FTMPAYD

-1264 TPIVPTP
+1264 TPIDPTP
-1271 STPSVSNLYPI
+1271 SIPSVSNLYPI

>member
-16 VGLLPA
+16 VGLLPV
-22 SALAKEAE
+22 SALADEAE
-30 PANLFPYQY
+30 STDFPHKYQTLNN
-39 QGKNGDMA
+39 QTA
-47 EKVSHPLVA
+47 EKVSHPNVA
-56 PNSKYEGSRRNDGL
+56 PNSNNQFPRRADG
-70 VDYAGNGV
+70 VVNYAGNGTLDTNV
-78 LSADIGSAD
+78 LSPDALGD
-87 DSGCRGQSYSWS
+87 RGESYSWS
-99 AIGYGDWI
+99 ALGYGDWI

-116 GQTVQLMDS
+116 WTTTKLMGTS
-125 GLGHKY
+125 LGYKI
-131 DPELLPGILNVIFN
+131 DPELLPAILNTIYN
-145 GDFFTQE
+145 GDYFMTE
-152 ADGKTSSGALVK
+152 EDGKSPGGALVK
-164 LNVKTGEVKILL
+164 INTKTGEVVILM
-176 SSSSEGNAKHDVS
+176 SQATTKQNVG
-189 FRNAVEYHGKFYF
+189 FRNAVEYNGKFYF
-202 CGSVDHAPQIWQV
+202 CGSVNGAPQVWQIN
-215 DPETDECKKVYGM
+215 PQNDECKEVYGM
-228 DVREFYE
+228 TLEEFGA
-235 GFQQH
+235 GFQQG
-240 ISAGIRGMCVYEDEL
+240 ISSGIRGLCVYNDEL
-255 IISCVTKKAN
+255 IISTVEIVGQNQDGTPKF
-265 GEFEAQIYSTKTP
+265 GAQIYSTKTP
-278 DDPESFKVIAT
+278 DIRTSYKCIAT
-289 QAQLFNYPAFHFS
+289 QEQLFNYPAFHFS

-312 IVKFNN
+312 IVEFND

-328 PENMPAENT
+328 PENKPDDYT

-346 EKQSD
+346 EKDAS
-351 GTWKWHPVVGDKEND
+351 GNWTWRPVVGDTAHG
-366 NAKYTFGIDPART
+366 AKYTFGIDPERT
-379 CSGAGVLT
+379 RSGAAVLA
-387 VLGDHLYIGEYNDE
+387 VYNDALYIGEYNDE
-401 EIALIQIMFNLDF
+401 EIALLQLMFNLDF

-422 QSVNLYRMDE
+422 QSVSLYRMDK
-432 DENIELVVGDKTDM
+432 DENIELVVGDATTM
-446 FPEGGISGIGSGF
+446 FPNGGTSNIASGF
-459 GHNEN
+459 GRNEN
-464 QYIWRMTVHNN
+464 QYFWRMTVYHD

-486 LLEPVGQFANGDLA
+486 MLEPVGQFVNGDMA
-500 LWEPVQWNR
+500 KWTPAQWYQ
-509 LFNYI
+509 LFQYI
-514 RELLKLTWDKYGT
+514 RALLKITNDKFGGPT
-527 MPIDEMS
+527 PIDIDSLSTAE
-534 SEAQIREDI
+534 QIQTREDI
-543 RELFAFFD
+543 RELFDLFD
-551 STSLATISD
+551 SISFSD
-560 DDTVLPGAGIDA
+560 DEEGIT
-572 EYDLLADLFGSLPAS
+572 EQSDLLANLFSNLPADA
-587 CFEDGTH
+587 FQDNAKGD
-594 ADTAIIEALSETF
+594 AAMLKALSETF
-607 AEDDDAAFYDRI
+607 ADDEVDAYRRG
-619 DNDLNGADDVLD
+619 DNVDDN
-631 DMGVYPDYVDD
+631 MGVFPSLPSFPSFPDGNIDGDMNVMPDNVAA
-642 LESNLEAMQKLAASM
+642 LKNLVKTMKKLVYLT
-657 KELIQLVKK
+657 KELVR
-666 IVVTAQYMSV
+666 TAQYMAK
-676 AERGCDVYVTED
+676 AERGCDIYVMDANED
-688 GVNFETITIDGF
+688 FRAITQNGF

-737 NKPAEVVPKAPVAT
+737 NKPAEVIPEAPEAT
-751 NIPTAY
+751 EIPTAY
-757 IVSCVTENSGHGADT
+757 IVSCVTEDSNHGADT
-772 MNLIADTFTIGEV
+772 MDLIADTFTIGDV

-832 EAPEMTQLPVIKVEC
+832 KAPEMTQLPVIEVEC
-847 KATEPEAPVA
+847 EATKPEDPKA
-857 PVATNIPTAYIVSCV
+857 PVATEIPTDYIISCV

-878 GADTMDLI
+878 S
-886 DGTFTIGDVTK
+886 
-897 DGDNYVCPITI
+897 
-908 ATAKYAEAYSVENGK
+908 AE
-923 HTAKEASITFNMT
+923 
-936 WDGQEWKAPE
+936 
-946 MTDLPQ
+946 
-952 IKVECK
+952 
-958 ATEPEAPKA
+958 
-967 PAETALP
+967 
-974 SAYLVSCTTN
+974 
-984 DAHADVWMLAIPGA
+984 
-998 DTIGEVTKEGETY
+998 
-1011 ICPITVS
+1011 
-1018 TKEYAEEYSAATVI
+1018 
-1032 NKPHTA
+1032 
-1038 LEETVTYTMTW
+1038 
-1049 DGQKWVAP
+1049 
-1057 KRADLPVIELKC
+1057 
-1069 EATEPEAPKA
+1069 
-1079 PEATNIPTAYIV
+1079 
-1091 SCVTENSNHGA
+1091 
-1102 AQMNLIADTFTIGEV
+1102 QMKLLADTFTIGEV
-1117 AKEGNNYVCPIT
+1117 TKEGNNYVCPIT

-1146 TAKEAS
+1146 TAVAES

-1158 WDGKAWKAP
+1158 WNGEKWVAP
-1167 AMTQLPVIELKCE
+1167 EMTQLPVIELKCE
-1180 TTKPDPKPD
+1180 TTKPE
-1189 PETYTVTVVGSEAAI
+1189 PETYTVTVVDSEAAI
-1204 TGAGKYEAGKL
+1204 TGADKYEAGKL

-1227 FAGWTTQND
+1227 FAGWTSND
-1236 VTLANPYSSSTT
+1236 DVSLGNWYSSSTT
-1248 FTMPAYN
+1248 FTMPAYD

-1264 TPIVPTP
+1264 TPIDPTP
-1271 STPSVSNLYPI
+1271 SIPSVSNLYPI

-1403 VTFLWRAAGS
+1403 VPFLWRAAGS

>member
-39 QGKNGDMA
+39 QGENGDMA

-486 LLEPVGQFANGDLA
+486 LLEPVGQFVNGDMA
-500 LWEPVQWNR
+500 KWTPAQWYQ
-509 LFNYI
+509 LFQYI
-514 RELLKLTWDKYGT
+514 RALLKITNDKFGGPT
-527 MPIDEMS
+527 PIDIDALSTDE
-534 SEAQIREDI
+534 QIQTREDI
-543 RELFAFFD
+543 RELFDLFD
-551 STSLATISD
+551 SISFSD
-560 DDTVLPGAGIDA
+560 DEEGIT
-572 EYDLLADLFGSLPAS
+572 EQSDLLANLFSNLPADA
-587 CFEDGTH
+587 FQDNAKGD
-594 ADTAIIEALSETF
+594 AAMLKALSETF
-607 AEDDDAAFYDRI
+607 ADDEADAYRWG
-619 DNDLNGADDVLD
+619 DNVDDN
-631 DMGVYPDYVDD
+631 MGVFPSLPSFPSFPDDNIDGDMNVMPDNVAA
-642 LESNLEAMQKLAASM
+642 LKNLVKTMKKLVYLT
-657 KELIQLVKK
+657 KELVR
-666 IVVTAQYMSV
+666 TAQYMAK
-676 AERGCDVYVTED
+676 AERGCDIYVMDENED
-688 GVNFETITIDGF
+688 FRALTQNGF

-737 NKPAEVVPKAPVAT
+737 NKPAEVAPKAPVAT
-751 NIPTAY
+751 
-757 IVSCVTENSGHGADT
+757 E
-772 MNLIADTFTIGEV
+772 
-785 TKDGDNY
+785 
-792 VCPITIATAKY
+792 
-803 AEAYSVENGKHT
+803 
-815 AKEESITFNMT
+815 
-826 WNGKAW
+826 
-832 EAPEMTQLPVIKVEC
+832 
-847 KATEPEAPVA
+847 
-857 PVATNIPTAYIVSCV
+857 IPTAYIVSCV

-886 DGTFTIGDVTK
+886 ADTFTIGEVTK

-936 WDGQEWKAPE
+936 WDGKAWKAPE
-946 MTDLPQ
+946 MTQLPV
-952 IKVECK
+952 IEVECK

-984 DAHADVWMLAIPGA
+984 DTHADTWMLAIPGA
-998 DTIGEVTKEGETY
+998 DTIGEVKKDGETY
-1011 ICPITVS
+1011 ICPVTVS
-1018 TKEYAEEYSAATVI
+1018 TKEYADAYSVA
-1032 NKPHTA
+1032 NDKHTA
-1038 LEETVTYTMTW
+1038 VAESVTYNMTW
-1049 DGQKWVAP
+1049 NGQEWKAP

-1069 EATEPEAPKA
+1069 EAT
-1079 PEATNIPTAYIV
+1079 
-1091 SCVTENSNHGA
+1091 
-1102 AQMNLIADTFTIGEV
+1102 
-1117 AKEGNNYVCPIT
+1117 
-1129 IATAKYA
+1129 
-1136 EAYSVENGKH
+1136 
-1146 TAKEAS
+1146 
-1152 ITFNMT
+1152 
-1158 WDGKAWKAP
+1158 
-1167 AMTQLPVIELKCE
+1167 
-1180 TTKPDPKPD
+1180 KPDPKPD
-1189 PETYTVTVVGSEAAI
+1189 PETFTVTVVDSEATI

-1227 FAGWTTQND
+1227 FAGWTTQNG

>member
-594 ADTAIIEALSETF
+594 ADAAIIEALSETF

-737 NKPAEVVPKAPVAT
+737 NKPVEVV
-751 NIPTAY
+751 
-757 IVSCVTENSGHGADT
+757 
-772 MNLIADTFTIGEV
+772 
-785 TKDGDNY
+785 
-792 VCPITIATAKY
+792 
-803 AEAYSVENGKHT
+803 
-815 AKEESITFNMT
+815 
-826 WNGKAW
+826 
-832 EAPEMTQLPVIKVEC
+832 
-847 KATEPEAPVA
+847 PEAPV
-857 PVATNIPTAYIVSCV
+857 
-872 TENSGH
+872 
-878 GADTMDLI
+878 
-886 DGTFTIGDVTK
+886 
-897 DGDNYVCPITI
+897 
-908 ATAKYAEAYSVENGK
+908 
-923 HTAKEASITFNMT
+923 
-936 WDGQEWKAPE
+936 
-946 MTDLPQ
+946 
-952 IKVECK
+952 
-958 ATEPEAPKA
+958 
-967 PAETALP
+967 
-974 SAYLVSCTTN
+974 
-984 DAHADVWMLAIPGA
+984 
-998 DTIGEVTKEGETY
+998 
-1011 ICPITVS
+1011 
-1018 TKEYAEEYSAATVI
+1018 
-1032 NKPHTA
+1032 
-1038 LEETVTYTMTW
+1038 
-1049 DGQKWVAP
+1049 
-1057 KRADLPVIELKC
+1057 
-1069 EATEPEAPKA
+1069 
-1079 PEATNIPTAYIV
+1079 ATNIPTAYIV

-1117 AKEGNNYVCPIT
+1117 TKDGNNYVCPIT

-1146 TAKEAS
+1146 TAVAESITFKMTWDGEKWVAPEMTQLPQIKVECKATEPEAPKAPAETALPSAYRVSCTTDKAHVGTWMSIPGADKIGEVKKDGETYICPITVSTKEYAEEYSAATVINKPHTALKES

-1158 WDGKAWKAP
+1158 WDGQKWVAP
-1167 AMTQLPVIELKCE
+1167 NLADLPVIELKCE
-1180 TTKPDPKPD
+1180 ATKPDPKPD

-1248 FTMPAYN
+1248 FTMPAYD
-1255 VTVTANWRL
+1255 VTLTANWRL
-1264 TPIVPTP
+1264 TPIDPTP
-1271 STPSVSNLYPI
+1271 SIPSVSNLYPI

>member
-1 MKKRLLSILL
+1 
-11 CLVMV
+11 MV
-16 VGLLPA
+16 VGLLPV
-22 SALAKEAE
+22 SALADEAE
-30 PANLFPYQY
+30 SAGFPYKY
-39 QGKNGDMA
+39 QTLNNQTA
-47 EKVSHPLVA
+47 EKVSHPNVA
-56 PNSKYEGSRRNDGL
+56 PNSNNQFPRRADG
-70 VDYAGNGV
+70 VVNYAGNGTLDTNV
-78 LSADIGSAD
+78 LSPDALGD
-87 DSGCRGQSYSWS
+87 RGESYSWS
-99 AIGYGDWI
+99 ALGYGDWI

-116 GQTVQLMDS
+116 WTTTQLMGTS
-125 GLGHKY
+125 LGYKI
-131 DPELLPGILNVIFN
+131 DPELLPAILNTIYN
-145 GDFFTQE
+145 GDYFMKE
-152 ADGKTSSGALVK
+152 EDGKSPGGALVK
-164 LNVKTGEVKILL
+164 INTKTGEVVILM
-176 SSSSEGNAKHDVS
+176 SQATTGQNVG
-189 FRNAVEYHGKFYF
+189 FRNAVEYNGKFYF
-202 CGSVDHAPQIWQV
+202 CGSVNGAPQVWQIN
-215 DPETDECKKVYGM
+215 PQNDECIQVYGM
-228 DVREFYE
+228 TREEFGA
-235 GFQQH
+235 GFMQG
-240 ISAGIRGMCVYEDEL
+240 ISAGIRGLCVYEDEL
-255 IISCVTKKAN
+255 IISTVEIVGKNLDGTPKF
-265 GEFEAQIYSTKTP
+265 GAQIYSTKTP
-278 DDPESFKVIAT
+278 DIRTSYQRIAT
-289 QAQLFNYPAFHFS
+289 QEQLFNYPAFHFA

-312 IVKFNN
+312 IVEFNN

-328 PENMPAENT
+328 PENKPDDYT

-346 EKQSD
+346 EKD
-351 GTWKWHPVVGDKEND
+351 ANDKWTWRPVVGNKADG
-366 NAKYTFGIDPART
+366 AKYTFGIDPERT
-379 CSGAGVLT
+379 RSGAGVLA
-387 VLGDHLYIGEYNDE
+387 VYNDALYIGEYNDE
-401 EIALIQIMFNLDF
+401 EIALLQLMFNLDF

-422 QSVNLYRMDE
+422 QSVSLYRMDKDE
-432 DENIELVVGDKTDM
+432 DIELVVGDATTM
-446 FPEGGISGIGSGF
+446 FPNGGTSNIASGF
-459 GHNEN
+459 GRNEN
-464 QYIWRMTVHNN
+464 QYFWRMTVYHD

-486 LLEPVGQFANGDLA
+486 LLEPVGQFVNGDMA
-500 LWEPVQWNR
+500 KWTPAQWYQ
-509 LFNYI
+509 LFQYI
-514 RELLKLTWDKYGT
+514 RALLKITNDKFGGPT
-527 MPIDEMS
+527 PIDIDALSTDE
-534 SEAQIREDI
+534 QIQTREDI
-543 RELFAFFD
+543 RELFDLFD
-551 STSLATISD
+551 SISFSD
-560 DDTVLPGAGIDA
+560 DEEGIT
-572 EYDLLADLFGSLPAS
+572 EQSDLLANLFSNLPADA
-587 CFEDGTH
+587 FQDNAKGD
-594 ADTAIIEALSETF
+594 AAMLKALSETF
-607 AEDDDAAFYDRI
+607 ADDEANAYRWG
-619 DNDLNGADDVLD
+619 DNVDDN
-631 DMGVYPDYVDD
+631 MGVFPSLPSFPSFPDDNIDGDMNVMPDNVAA
-642 LESNLEAMQKLAASM
+642 LKNLVKTMKKLVYLT
-657 KELIQLVKK
+657 KELVR
-666 IVVTAQYMSV
+666 TAQYMAK
-676 AERGCDVYVTED
+676 AERGCDIYVMDANED
-688 GVNFETITIDGF
+688 FRAITQNGF

-711 AETDNGLAFGTANPF
+711 AETNNGLAFGTANPF

-737 NKPAEVVPKAPVAT
+737 NKPVEVVPEAPVAT

-772 MNLIADTFTIGEV
+772 MDLIADTFTIGEV
-785 TKDGDNY
+785 KKDGDNYVCPITIATAKYAEAYSELHGEHTAKDASITFNMTRNGEAWEAPAMTQLPQIKVECKATEPEAPEAPVATNIPTAYIVSCVTKDSNHGAAQMNLIDGTFTIGEVTKDGHNY

-832 EAPEMTQLPVIKVEC
+832 EAPAMTQLPQIKVEC
-847 KATEPEAPVA
+847 KATEPETPEA

-872 TENSGH
+872 TKDSNH
-878 GADTMDLI
+878 GAAQMNLI
-886 DGTFTIGDVTK
+886 DGTFTIGEVTK
-897 DGDNYVCPITI
+897 DGHNYVCPITI

-923 HTAKEASITFNMT
+923 HTAKEESITFNMT
-936 WDGQEWKAPE
+936 W
-946 MTDLPQ
+946 
-952 IKVECK
+952 
-958 ATEPEAPKA
+958 
-967 PAETALP
+967 
-974 SAYLVSCTTN
+974 N
-984 DAHADVWMLAIPGA
+984 
-998 DTIGEVTKEGETY
+998 
-1011 ICPITVS
+1011 
-1018 TKEYAEEYSAATVI
+1018 
-1032 NKPHTA
+1032 
-1038 LEETVTYTMTW
+1038 
-1049 DGQKWVAP
+1049 
-1057 KRADLPVIELKC
+1057 
-1069 EATEPEAPKA
+1069 
-1079 PEATNIPTAYIV
+1079 
-1091 SCVTENSNHGA
+1091 
-1102 AQMNLIADTFTIGEV
+1102 
-1117 AKEGNNYVCPIT
+1117 
-1129 IATAKYA
+1129 
-1136 EAYSVENGKH
+1136 
-1146 TAKEAS
+1146 
-1152 ITFNMT
+1152 
-1158 WDGKAWKAP
+1158 GKAWEAP
-1167 AMTQLPVIELKCE
+1167 AMTQLPVIEVECKA
-1180 TTKPDPKPD
+1180 TKPDPKPD
-1189 PETYTVTVVGSEAAI
+1189 PKPETFTVTVVDSEAAI

-1236 VTLANPYSSSTT
+1236 VTLANAYSSSTT

-1317 GSLTAYTSNKV
+1317 GNLTAYTSNKV

-1485 VSVDAY
+1485 VSADAY

>member
-16 VGLLPA
+16 VGLLPV
-22 SALAKEAE
+22 SALADEAE
-30 PANLFPYQY
+30 SADFPHKYQTLNN
-39 QGKNGDMA
+39 QTA
-47 EKVSHPLVA
+47 EKVSHPNVA
-56 PNSKYEGSRRNDGL
+56 PNSNNQFPRRADG
-70 VDYAGNGV
+70 VVNYALDGKLDTNV
-78 LSADIGSAD
+78 LSPDALGD
-87 DSGCRGQSYSWS
+87 RGESYSWS
-99 AIGYGDWI
+99 ALGYGDWI

-116 GQTVQLMDS
+116 WTTTQLMGTS
-125 GLGHKY
+125 LGYKI
-131 DPELLPGILNVIFN
+131 DPELLPAILNTIYN
-145 GDFFTQE
+145 GDYFMKE
-152 ADGKTSSGALVK
+152 EDGKSPGGALVK
-164 LNVKTGEVKILL
+164 INTKTGEVKILM
-176 SSSSEGNAKHDVS
+176 SQKTTGQNVG
-189 FRNAVEYHGKFYF
+189 FRNAVEYNGKFYF
-202 CGSVDHAPQIWQV
+202 CGSVNGAPQVWQI
-215 DPETDECKKVYGM
+215 DPKTDKCQEVYGM
-228 DVREFYE
+228 SIQEFGA
-235 GFQQH
+235 GFQQG
-240 ISAGIRGMCVYEDEL
+240 ISAGIRGLCVYEDEL
-255 IISCVTKKAN
+255 IISTVEIVGKNADGTPKF
-265 GEFEAQIYSTKTP
+265 GAQIYSTKTP
-278 DDPESFKVIAT
+278 DIRTSYKCIAT
-289 QAQLFNYPAFHFS
+289 QEQLFNYPAFHFS

-312 IVKFNN
+312 IVEFNN

-328 PENMPAENT
+328 PENKPDDYT

-346 EKQSD
+346 EKD
-351 GTWKWHPVVGDKEND
+351 ANDKWTWHPVVGDKND
-366 NAKYTFGIDPART
+366 GAKYTFGIDPERT
-379 CSGAGVLT
+379 RSGAGVLA
-387 VLGDHLYIGEYNDE
+387 VYNDALYIGEYNDE
-401 EIALIQIMFNLDF
+401 EIALMQLMFNLDF

-422 QSVNLYRMDE
+422 QSVSLYRMDK
-432 DENIELVVGDKTDM
+432 DENIELVVGDATTM
-446 FPEGGISGIGSGF
+446 FPNGGTSGIKSGF
-459 GHNEN
+459 GRNEN
-464 QYIWRMTVHNN
+464 QYFWRMTVYHN

-486 LLEPVGQFANGDLA
+486 MLEPVGQFVNGDMA
-500 LWEPVQWNR
+500 KWTPAQWYQ
-509 LFNYI
+509 LFQYI
-514 RELLKLTWDKYGT
+514 RALLKITNDKFGGPT
-527 MPIDEMS
+527 PIDIDALSTDE
-534 SEAQIREDI
+534 QIQTREDI
-543 RELFAFFD
+543 RELFDLFD
-551 STSLATISD
+551 SISFSD
-560 DDTVLPGAGIDA
+560 DEEGIT
-572 EYDLLADLFGSLPAS
+572 EQSDLLANLFSNLPADA
-587 CFEDGTH
+587 FQDNAKGD
-594 ADTAIIEALSETF
+594 AAMLKALSETF
-607 AEDDDAAFYDRI
+607 ADDEADAYRWG
-619 DNDLNGADDVLD
+619 DNVDDN
-631 DMGVYPDYVDD
+631 MGVFPSLPSFPSFPDDNIDGDMNVMPDNVAA
-642 LESNLEAMQKLAASM
+642 LKNLVKTMKKLVYLT
-657 KELIQLVKK
+657 KELVR
-666 IVVTAQYMSV
+666 TAQYMAK
-676 AERGCDVYVTED
+676 AERGCDIYVMDENED
-688 GVNFETITIDGF
+688 FRALTQNGF

-737 NKPAEVVPKAPVAT
+737 NKPVEVLPEAPEAT
-751 NIPTAY
+751 EIPTAY
-757 IVSCVTENSGHGADT
+757 IVSCVTENSGHDAET
-772 MNLIADTFTIGEV
+772 MNLLPGTFTIGEV
-785 TKDGDNY
+785 TK
-792 VCPITIATAKY
+792 
-803 AEAYSVENGKHT
+803 E
-815 AKEESITFNMT
+815 
-826 WNGKAW
+826 
-832 EAPEMTQLPVIKVEC
+832 
-847 KATEPEAPVA
+847 
-857 PVATNIPTAYIVSCV
+857 
-872 TENSGH
+872 
-878 GADTMDLI
+878 
-886 DGTFTIGDVTK
+886 
-897 DGDNYVCPITI
+897 GDNYVCPITI

-936 WDGQEWKAPE
+936 RNGQEWKAPE
-946 MTDLPQ
+946 MTQLPV

-958 ATEPEAPKA
+958 ATEPETPKA
-967 PAETALP
+967 PTEAALP
-974 SAYLVSCTTN
+974 SAYHVSCTTN
-984 DAHADVWMLAIPGA
+984 DAHADAWMSIPGA
-998 DTIGEVTKEGETY
+998 DTIGAVTKDGEIY
-1011 ICPITVS
+1011 ICPVTVS
-1018 TKEYAEEYSAATVI
+1018 TKEYADVYSASTGI

-1038 LEETVTYTMTW
+1038 LEEAVTYNMIW

-1057 KRADLPVIELKC
+1057 SLADLPVIELKC
-1069 EATEPEAPKA
+1069 EATKPEAPKA
-1079 PEATNIPTAYIV
+1079 PVATEIPTDYII
-1091 SCVTENSNHGA
+1091 SCTTENSGHSA
-1102 AQMNLIADTFTIGEV
+1102 EQMKLLADTFMIGEV
-1117 AKEGNNYVCPIT
+1117 TKEGNNYVCPIT
-1129 IATAKYA
+1129 IATAAYA
-1136 EAYSVENGKH
+1136 KAYSELHGEH
-1146 TAKEAS
+1146 TAVAES

-1158 WDGKAWKAP
+1158 WNGEAWDAP
-1167 AMTQLPVIELKCE
+1167 EMTQLPVIKVECKA
-1180 TTKPDPKPD
+1180 TKPDPEPK
-1189 PETYTVTVVGSEAAI
+1189 TYTVTVVDSEAAI

-1227 FAGWTTQND
+1227 FAGWTSND
-1236 VTLANPYSSSTT
+1236 GVSLGNWYSSSTT
-1248 FTMPAYN
+1248 FTMPAYD
-1255 VTVTANWRL
+1255 VTLTANWRL
-1264 TPIVPTP
+1264 TPIDPTP
-1271 STPSVSNLYPI
+1271 SIPSVSNLYPI

>member
-594 ADTAIIEALSETF
+594 ADAAIIEALSETF

-737 NKPAEVVPKAPVAT
+737 NKPVEVVPEAPVAT

-757 IVSCVTENSGHGADT
+757 IVSCVTENSNHGAAQ

-785 TKDGDNY
+785 TKDGNNY

-815 AKEESITFNMT
+815 AVAESITFKMT
-826 WNGKAW
+826 WDGEKW
-832 EAPEMTQLPVIKVEC
+832 VAPEMTQ
-847 KATEPEAPVA
+847 
-857 PVATNIPTAYIVSCV
+857 
-872 TENSGH
+872 
-878 GADTMDLI
+878 
-886 DGTFTIGDVTK
+886 
-897 DGDNYVCPITI
+897 
-908 ATAKYAEAYSVENGK
+908 
-923 HTAKEASITFNMT
+923 
-936 WDGQEWKAPE
+936 
-946 MTDLPQ
+946 LPQ

-974 SAYLVSCTTN
+974 SAYRVSCTT
-984 DAHADVWMLAIPGA
+984 DKAHVGTWMSIPGA
-998 DTIGEVTKEGETY
+998 DKIGEVKKDGETY

-1038 LEETVTYTMTW
+1038 LEETVTYNMTW

-1057 KRADLPVIELKC
+1057 NLADLPVIELKC
-1069 EATEPEAPKA
+1069 EAT
-1079 PEATNIPTAYIV
+1079 
-1091 SCVTENSNHGA
+1091 
-1102 AQMNLIADTFTIGEV
+1102 
-1117 AKEGNNYVCPIT
+1117 
-1129 IATAKYA
+1129 
-1136 EAYSVENGKH
+1136 
-1146 TAKEAS
+1146 
-1152 ITFNMT
+1152 
-1158 WDGKAWKAP
+1158 
-1167 AMTQLPVIELKCE
+1167 
-1180 TTKPDPKPD
+1180 KPDPKPD
-1189 PETYTVTVVGSEAAI
+1189 PKPETFTVTVVDSEATI

-1227 FAGWTTQND
+1227 FAGWTTQNG

-1248 FTMPAYN
+1248 FTMPKYD
-1255 VTVTANWRL
+1255 VTLTANWRL
-1264 TPIVPTP
+1264 TPIDPTP
-1271 STPSVSNLYPI
+1271 SIPSVSNLYPI

-1439 VENGITKGTSDTTFS
+1439 VENGITKGTSDTAFS

>member
-594 ADTAIIEALSETF
+594 ADAAIIEALSETF

-737 NKPAEVVPKAPVAT
+737 NKPVEVVPKAPVAT
-751 NIPTAY
+751 
-757 IVSCVTENSGHGADT
+757 E
-772 MNLIADTFTIGEV
+772 
-785 TKDGDNY
+785 
-792 VCPITIATAKY
+792 
-803 AEAYSVENGKHT
+803 
-815 AKEESITFNMT
+815 
-826 WNGKAW
+826 
-832 EAPEMTQLPVIKVEC
+832 
-847 KATEPEAPVA
+847 
-857 PVATNIPTAYIVSCV
+857 
-872 TENSGH
+872 
-878 GADTMDLI
+878 
-886 DGTFTIGDVTK
+886 
-897 DGDNYVCPITI
+897 
-908 ATAKYAEAYSVENGK
+908 
-923 HTAKEASITFNMT
+923 
-936 WDGQEWKAPE
+936 
-946 MTDLPQ
+946 
-952 IKVECK
+952 
-958 ATEPEAPKA
+958 
-967 PAETALP
+967 
-974 SAYLVSCTTN
+974 
-984 DAHADVWMLAIPGA
+984 
-998 DTIGEVTKEGETY
+998 
-1011 ICPITVS
+1011 
-1018 TKEYAEEYSAATVI
+1018 
-1032 NKPHTA
+1032 
-1038 LEETVTYTMTW
+1038 
-1049 DGQKWVAP
+1049 
-1057 KRADLPVIELKC
+1057 
-1069 EATEPEAPKA
+1069 
-1079 PEATNIPTAYIV
+1079 IPTAYIV

-1117 AKEGNNYVCPIT
+1117 TKEGDNYVCPIT

-1136 EAYSVENGKH
+1136 EAYSLENGKH

-1167 AMTQLPVIELKCE
+1167 AMTQLPQIKVECKATEPESPEAPVATEIPTAYIVSCVTENSNHGAAQMNLIADTFTIGEVTKEGDNYVCPITIATAKYAEAYSLENGKHTAKEASITFNMTWDGQEWKAPEMTQLPVIEVECKATKPEAPKAPAETALPSAYFVSCTTDKAHVGTWMSIPGADTIGEVKKEGETYICPITVSTKEYADEYSAATVINKPHTALEETVTYNMTWNGQEWVAPKRADLPVIELKCE
-1180 TTKPDPKPD
+1180 AKPD
-1189 PETYTVTVVGSEAAI
+1189 PETFTVTVVGSEAAI

-1227 FAGWTTQND
+1227 FAGWTTQNN
-1236 VTLANPYSSSTT
+1236 VTLANAYSSSTT
-1248 FTMPAYN
+1248 FTMPKYD
-1255 VTVTANWRL
+1255 VTLTANWRL
-1264 TPIVPTP
+1264 TPIDPTP
-1271 STPSVSNLYPI
+1271 SIPSVSNLYPI

>member
-486 LLEPVGQFANGDLA
+486 LLEPVGQFVNGDMA
-500 LWEPVQWNR
+500 KWTPAQWYQ
-509 LFNYI
+509 LFQYI
-514 RELLKLTWDKYGT
+514 RALLKITNDKFGGPT
-527 MPIDEMS
+527 PIDIDALSTDE
-534 SEAQIREDI
+534 QIQTREDI
-543 RELFAFFD
+543 RELFDLFD
-551 STSLATISD
+551 SISFSD
-560 DDTVLPGAGIDA
+560 DEEGIT
-572 EYDLLADLFGSLPAS
+572 EQSDLLANLFSNLPADA
-587 CFEDGTH
+587 FQDNAKGD
-594 ADTAIIEALSETF
+594 AAMLKALSETF
-607 AEDDDAAFYDRI
+607 ADDEADAYRWG
-619 DNDLNGADDVLD
+619 DNVDDN
-631 DMGVYPDYVDD
+631 MGVFPSLPSFPSFPDGNIDGDMNVMPDNVAA
-642 LESNLEAMQKLAASM
+642 LKNLVKTMKKLVYLT
-657 KELIQLVKK
+657 KELVR
-666 IVVTAQYMSV
+666 TAQYMAK
-676 AERGCDVYVTED
+676 AERGCDIYVMDANED
-688 GVNFETITIDGF
+688 FRAITQNGF

-737 NKPAEVVPKAPVAT
+737 NKPAEVVPEAPVAT
-751 NIPTAY
+751 EIPTAY
-757 IVSCVTENSGHGADT
+757 IVSCVT
-772 MNLIADTFTIGEV
+772 
-785 TKDGDNY
+785 KD
-792 VCPITIATAKY
+792 
-803 AEAYSVENGKHT
+803 
-815 AKEESITFNMT
+815 
-826 WNGKAW
+826 
-832 EAPEMTQLPVIKVEC
+832 
-847 KATEPEAPVA
+847 
-857 PVATNIPTAYIVSCV
+857 
-872 TENSGH
+872 
-878 GADTMDLI
+878 
-886 DGTFTIGDVTK
+886 
-897 DGDNYVCPITI
+897 
-908 ATAKYAEAYSVENGK
+908 
-923 HTAKEASITFNMT
+923 
-936 WDGQEWKAPE
+936 
-946 MTDLPQ
+946 
-952 IKVECK
+952 
-958 ATEPEAPKA
+958 
-967 PAETALP
+967 
-974 SAYLVSCTTN
+974 
-984 DAHADVWMLAIPGA
+984 
-998 DTIGEVTKEGETY
+998 
-1011 ICPITVS
+1011 
-1018 TKEYAEEYSAATVI
+1018 
-1032 NKPHTA
+1032 
-1038 LEETVTYTMTW
+1038 
-1049 DGQKWVAP
+1049 
-1057 KRADLPVIELKC
+1057 
-1069 EATEPEAPKA
+1069 
-1079 PEATNIPTAYIV
+1079 
-1091 SCVTENSNHGA
+1091 SNHGA
-1102 AQMNLIADTFTIGEV
+1102 AQMNLIDGTFTIGEV
-1117 AKEGNNYVCPIT
+1117 TKEGNNYVCPIT

-1146 TAKEAS
+1146 TAVAES

-1158 WDGKAWKAP
+1158 WNGEAWDAP
-1167 AMTQLPVIELKCE
+1167 EMTQLPVIKVECKA
-1180 TTKPDPKPD
+1180 TKPDPKPD
-1189 PETYTVTVVGSEAAI
+1189 PKPEPKTYTVTVVGSEAAI
-1204 TGAGKYEAGKL
+1204 TGAGKHEAGKP

-1227 FAGWTTQND
+1227 FAGWTTTQND

-1248 FTMPAYN
+1248 FTMPKYD
-1255 VTVTANWRL
+1255 VTLTANWRL

-1317 GSLTAYTSNKV
+1317 GNLTAYTSNKV

-1485 VSVDAY
+1485 VSADAY

-1529 RALGK
+1529 RVLGK

>member
-346 EKQSD
+346 EKQSE

-594 ADTAIIEALSETF
+594 ADAAIIEALSETF

-737 NKPAEVVPKAPVAT
+737 NKPVEVVPEAPVAT

-757 IVSCVTENSGHGADT
+757 IVSCVTENSNHGAAQ

-785 TKDGDNY
+785 TKDGNNY

-815 AKEESITFNMT
+815 AVAESITFKMT
-826 WNGKAW
+826 WDGEKW
-832 EAPEMTQLPVIKVEC
+832 VAPEMTQ
-847 KATEPEAPVA
+847 
-857 PVATNIPTAYIVSCV
+857 
-872 TENSGH
+872 
-878 GADTMDLI
+878 
-886 DGTFTIGDVTK
+886 
-897 DGDNYVCPITI
+897 
-908 ATAKYAEAYSVENGK
+908 
-923 HTAKEASITFNMT
+923 
-936 WDGQEWKAPE
+936 
-946 MTDLPQ
+946 LPQ

-974 SAYLVSCTTN
+974 SAYRVSCTT
-984 DAHADVWMLAIPGA
+984 DKAHVGTWMSIPGA
-998 DTIGEVTKEGETY
+998 DKIGEVKKDGETY

-1038 LEETVTYTMTW
+1038 LEETVTYNMTW

-1057 KRADLPVIELKC
+1057 NLADLPVIELKC
-1069 EATEPEAPKA
+1069 EA
-1079 PEATNIPTAYIV
+1079 
-1091 SCVTENSNHGA
+1091 
-1102 AQMNLIADTFTIGEV
+1102 
-1117 AKEGNNYVCPIT
+1117 
-1129 IATAKYA
+1129 
-1136 EAYSVENGKH
+1136 
-1146 TAKEAS
+1146 
-1152 ITFNMT
+1152 
-1158 WDGKAWKAP
+1158 
-1167 AMTQLPVIELKCE
+1167 
-1180 TTKPDPKPD
+1180 TKPDPKPD

-1248 FTMPAYN
+1248 FTMPAYD
-1255 VTVTANWRL
+1255 VTLTANWRL
-1264 TPIVPTP
+1264 TPIDPTP
-1271 STPSVSNLYPI
+1271 SIPSVSNLYPI

>member
-16 VGLLPA
+16 VGLLPV
-22 SALAKEAE
+22 SALAAVVRDDNGNISYE
-30 PANLFPYQY
+30 PTQ
-39 QGKNGDMA
+39 QGIHSNGGYTID
-47 EKVSHPLVA
+47 KVSHPTLGA
-56 PNSKYEGSRRNDGL
+56 GE
-70 VDYAGNGV
+70 VDAI
-78 LSADIGSAD
+78 LSGKDQDRSN
-87 DSGCRGQSYSWS
+87 SYSWS
-99 AIGYGDWI
+99 MADGGKNSDYIYIGTCANATWHQYHLNVQTTLNGMVKKGDLPAGTDTKEMAAEIVRSVFGVGTFDETYSSGWDPVIIAVNKTTFKAEVVFRESDIRKDYPNIFVGYPTTDPGFNVLAGYRMVCRFNDKLYFVSMGQPTATLVEVDPYTNEAQIAYYNTRFNRVVASGVHGLIVYDGEILMCLATDNYDGNKTPGGIIVASSDPSADLSKWRVIADQDDFDNLPAVMNTDGLNGGGIWDIIEYNGHLYVTVVTDKNIDGKINKQGFAMYRGDKDSNGNFTWKQIIGKKDGSKYGYGLGIDHSMSCNLWV
-107 YTGLLYNAL
+107 YNGYLYMGTYNDPMLDLAEVPATGNFELLYNDL
-116 GQTVQLMDS
+116 
-125 GLGHKY
+125 
-131 DPELLPGILNVIFN
+131 
-145 GDFFTQE
+145 
-152 ADGKTSSGALVK
+152 
-164 LNVKTGEVKILL
+164 
-176 SSSSEGNAKHDVS
+176 
-189 FRNAVEYHGKFYF
+189 
-202 CGSVDHAPQIWQV
+202 DH
-215 DPETDECKKVYGM
+215 
-228 DVREFYE
+228 
-235 GFQQH
+235 
-240 ISAGIRGMCVYEDEL
+240 
-255 IISCVTKKAN
+255 
-265 GEFEAQIYSTKTP
+265 
-278 DDPESFKVIAT
+278 
-289 QAQLFNYPAFHFS
+289 
-302 DSIYGGSIWE
+302 SIY
-312 IVKFNN
+312 
-318 KLYVSICTGT
+318 
-328 PENMPAENT
+328 
-337 MQSFAIVCG
+337 
-346 EKQSD
+346 
-351 GTWKWHPVVGDKEND
+351 
-366 NAKYTFGIDPART
+366 
-379 CSGAGVLT
+379 
-387 VLGDHLYIGEYNDE
+387 
-401 EIALIQIMFNLDF
+401 
-414 GFMNKNLE
+414 
-422 QSVNLYRMDE
+422 LYRMDA
-432 DENIELVVGDKTDM
+432 
-446 FPEGGISGIGSGF
+446 
-459 GHNEN
+459 NEN
-464 QYIWRMTVHNN
+464 FEQVAGKNDNPYFPNGSIGNLGTGLGNNSNQYVWRMGEHNGEF
-475 KLYCGTFDTSS
+475 YIGTYDTATITYKFTQITD
-486 LLEPVGQFANGDLA
+486 GQLRDM
-500 LWEPVQWNR
+500 
-509 LFNYI
+509 
-514 RELLKLTWDKYGT
+514 KY
-527 MPIDEMS
+527 D
-534 SEAQIREDI
+534 DI
-543 RELFAFFD
+543 RGRADELQKALERALGEYGDNVLFQWFLRKTVF
-551 STSLATISD
+551 SD
-560 DDTVLPGAGIDA
+560 YTLQLI
-572 EYDLLADLFGSLPAS
+572 
-587 CFEDGTH
+587 
-594 ADTAIIEALSETF
+594 
-607 AEDDDAAFYDRI
+607 
-619 DNDLNGADDVLD
+619 
-631 DMGVYPDYVDD
+631 
-642 LESNLEAMQKLAASM
+642 QKLAGFATDMSADKNPVPDYRQMLSDYEAFKAKVYGILDKLSLTDAIKFTAENPKATAQLLAEDVSVASISTMSREDKFNFVNTM
-657 KELIQLVKK
+657 KERIKAMLDEIFKVYDTVVYDETIHNFVYYFGCNYYSQKSEPGFDLLV
-666 IVVTAQYMSV
+666 SN
-676 AERGCDVYVTED
+676 D
-688 GVNFETITIDGF
+688 GVNFDVITSDGF
-700 GDPFN
+700 GDAAN
-705 HGLRVY
+705 HGLRCITSTEQGVF
-711 AETDNGLAFGTANPF
+711 LGTANP
-726 YGTQWWLIRED
+726 YYATQLWLMHSD
-737 NKPAEVVPKAPVAT
+737 ADKPAEVVPEAPVAT
-751 NIPTAY
+751 
-757 IVSCVTENSGHGADT
+757 E
-772 MNLIADTFTIGEV
+772 
-785 TKDGDNY
+785 
-792 VCPITIATAKY
+792 
-803 AEAYSVENGKHT
+803 
-815 AKEESITFNMT
+815 
-826 WNGKAW
+826 
-832 EAPEMTQLPVIKVEC
+832 
-847 KATEPEAPVA
+847 
-857 PVATNIPTAYIVSCV
+857 IPTAYIVSCV

-886 DGTFTIGDVTK
+886 ADTFTIGEVTK

-946 MTDLPQ
+946 MTQLPV
-952 IKVECK
+952 IEVECK
-958 ATEPEAPKA
+958 ATKPEAPKA

-984 DAHADVWMLAIPGA
+984 DAHADAWMLAIPGA
-998 DTIGEVTKEGETY
+998 DTIGEVTKDGETY

-1038 LEETVTYTMTW
+1038 LEETVTYNMTW
-1049 DGQKWVAP
+1049 DGQK
-1057 KRADLPVIELKC
+1057 
-1069 EATEPEAPKA
+1069 
-1079 PEATNIPTAYIV
+1079 
-1091 SCVTENSNHGA
+1091 
-1102 AQMNLIADTFTIGEV
+1102 
-1117 AKEGNNYVCPIT
+1117 
-1129 IATAKYA
+1129 
-1136 EAYSVENGKH
+1136 
-1146 TAKEAS
+1146 
-1152 ITFNMT
+1152 
-1158 WDGKAWKAP
+1158 WKAP

-1180 TTKPDPKPD
+1180 ATKPDPKPD
-1189 PETYTVTVVGSEAAI
+1189 PETFTVTVVGSEAAI

-1227 FAGWTTQND
+1227 FAGWTANSD
-1236 VTLANPYSSSTT
+1236 VSLGNWYSSSTT
-1248 FTMPAYN
+1248 FTMPKYD
-1255 VTVTANWRL
+1255 VTLTANWRL
-1264 TPIVPTP
+1264 TPIDPTP
-1271 STPSVSNLYPI
+1271 SIPSVSNLYPI

>member
-16 VGLLPA
+16 VGLLPV

-39 QGKNGDMA
+39 QGENGDMA
-47 EKVSHPLVA
+47 EKVSHRLVA

-70 VDYAGNGV
+70 VDYDGDGV
-78 LSADIGSAD
+78 LSANIGNAD

-99 AIGYGDWI
+99 AMAYGDWI

-116 GQTVQLMDS
+116 GNTVQLMDS

-131 DPELLPGILNVIFN
+131 DPELLPAILNVIFN

-152 ADGKTSSGALVK
+152 EDGKTSSGALVK

-176 SSSSEGNAKHDVS
+176 SSSSEGDAKHDVS

-202 CGSVDHAPQIWQV
+202 CGTVDHAPQIWQV
-215 DPETDECKKVYGM
+215 DPKTDECKKVYGM
-228 DVREFYE
+228 DTMEFYE
-235 GFQQH
+235 GFQQG
-240 ISAGIRGMCVYEDEL
+240 ISAGIRGMCVYNNDEL
-255 IISCVTKKAN
+255 IVSSVAKNAK

-289 QAQLFNYPAFHFS
+289 QEQLFNYPAFHFS

-312 IVKFNN
+312 IVEFNN

-328 PENMPAENT
+328 PQNMPTETT
-337 MQSFAIVCG
+337 MQSFALVCG

-351 GTWKWHPVVGDKEND
+351 GSWNWRPVAGDQNKD
-366 NAKYTFGIDPART
+366 KARYTFGIDPERT

-414 GFMNKNLE
+414 GFMNENLK
-422 QSVNLYRMDE
+422 QSVNLYRMDK
-432 DENIELVVGDKTDM
+432 DENIELIVGDKTDM

-464 QYIWRMTVHNN
+464 QYIWRMTVHND

-486 LLEPVGQFANGDLA
+486 LLEPVGQFVNGDLA

-514 RELLKLTWDKYGT
+514 RELLKLTQDKYGT

-594 ADTAIIEALSETF
+594 ADAAIIEALSETF

-737 NKPAEVVPKAPVAT
+737 NKPVEVVPKAPVAT
-751 NIPTAY
+751 EIPTAY
-757 IVSCVTENSGHGADT
+757 IVSCVTENSNHGAAQ

-785 TKDGDNY
+785 
-792 VCPITIATAKY
+792 A
-803 AEAYSVENGKHT
+803 
-815 AKEESITFNMT
+815 
-826 WNGKAW
+826 
-832 EAPEMTQLPVIKVEC
+832 
-847 KATEPEAPVA
+847 
-857 PVATNIPTAYIVSCV
+857 
-872 TENSGH
+872 
-878 GADTMDLI
+878 
-886 DGTFTIGDVTK
+886 K

-936 WDGQEWKAPE
+936 WDGKEWKAPE
-946 MTDLPQ
+946 MTQLPV

-958 ATEPEAPKA
+958 ATKPEAPKA
-967 PAETALP
+967 PAEAALP
-974 SAYLVSCTTN
+974 SAYFVSCTT
-984 DAHADVWMLAIPGA
+984 DKAHVGTWMSIPGA
-998 DTIGEVTKEGETY
+998 DKIGEVTKDGETY

-1038 LEETVTYTMTW
+1038 LKESITFNMTW

-1057 KRADLPVIELKC
+1057 NPADLPVIELKC
-1069 EATEPEAPKA
+1069 EAT
-1079 PEATNIPTAYIV
+1079 
-1091 SCVTENSNHGA
+1091 
-1102 AQMNLIADTFTIGEV
+1102 
-1117 AKEGNNYVCPIT
+1117 
-1129 IATAKYA
+1129 
-1136 EAYSVENGKH
+1136 
-1146 TAKEAS
+1146 
-1152 ITFNMT
+1152 
-1158 WDGKAWKAP
+1158 
-1167 AMTQLPVIELKCE
+1167 
-1180 TTKPDPKPD
+1180 KPDPKPD
-1189 PETYTVTVVGSEAAI
+1189 PKPETFTVTVVGSEAAI

-1227 FAGWTTQND
+1227 FAGWTTQNG

-1459 SRAQIVTFLWRAQKS
+1459 GRAQIVTFLWRAQKS

>member
-312 IVKFNN
+312 IVEFNN

-594 ADTAIIEALSETF
+594 ADAAIIEALSETF

-737 NKPAEVVPKAPVAT
+737 NKPVEVVP
-751 NIPTAY
+751 
-757 IVSCVTENSGHGADT
+757 E
-772 MNLIADTFTIGEV
+772 
-785 TKDGDNY
+785 
-792 VCPITIATAKY
+792 
-803 AEAYSVENGKHT
+803 
-815 AKEESITFNMT
+815 
-826 WNGKAW
+826 
-832 EAPEMTQLPVIKVEC
+832 
-847 KATEPEAPVA
+847 
-857 PVATNIPTAYIVSCV
+857 
-872 TENSGH
+872 
-878 GADTMDLI
+878 
-886 DGTFTIGDVTK
+886 
-897 DGDNYVCPITI
+897 
-908 ATAKYAEAYSVENGK
+908 
-923 HTAKEASITFNMT
+923 
-936 WDGQEWKAPE
+936 
-946 MTDLPQ
+946 
-952 IKVECK
+952 
-958 ATEPEAPKA
+958 
-967 PAETALP
+967 
-974 SAYLVSCTTN
+974 
-984 DAHADVWMLAIPGA
+984 
-998 DTIGEVTKEGETY
+998 
-1011 ICPITVS
+1011 
-1018 TKEYAEEYSAATVI
+1018 
-1032 NKPHTA
+1032 
-1038 LEETVTYTMTW
+1038 
-1049 DGQKWVAP
+1049 
-1057 KRADLPVIELKC
+1057 
-1069 EATEPEAPKA
+1069 A

-1102 AQMNLIADTFTIGEV
+1102 DTMDLIADTFTIGEV
-1117 AKEGNNYVCPIT
+1117 AKDGDNYVCPIT

-1136 EAYSVENGKH
+1136 EAYSLKNGKH

-1158 WDGKAWKAP
+1158 WDGQKWVAP
-1167 AMTQLPVIELKCE
+1167 NLADLPVIELKCE
-1180 TTKPDPKPD
+1180 ATKPDPKPD
-1189 PETYTVTVVGSEAAI
+1189 PETFTVTVVDSEATI

-1227 FAGWTTQND
+1227 FAGWTTQNG

-1420 TPFTDVAADSYYAQ
+1420 TPFTDVAAASYYAQ

>member
-1 MKKRLLSILL
+1 
-11 CLVMV
+11 
-16 VGLLPA
+16 
-22 SALAKEAE
+22 
-30 PANLFPYQY
+30 
-39 QGKNGDMA
+39 
-47 EKVSHPLVA
+47 
-56 PNSKYEGSRRNDGL
+56 
-70 VDYAGNGV
+70 
-78 LSADIGSAD
+78 
-87 DSGCRGQSYSWS
+87 
-99 AIGYGDWI
+99 
-107 YTGLLYNAL
+107 
-116 GQTVQLMDS
+116 
-125 GLGHKY
+125 
-131 DPELLPGILNVIFN
+131 
-145 GDFFTQE
+145 
-152 ADGKTSSGALVK
+152 
-164 LNVKTGEVKILL
+164 
-176 SSSSEGNAKHDVS
+176 
-189 FRNAVEYHGKFYF
+189 
-202 CGSVDHAPQIWQV
+202 
-215 DPETDECKKVYGM
+215 
-228 DVREFYE
+228 
-235 GFQQH
+235 
-240 ISAGIRGMCVYEDEL
+240 
-255 IISCVTKKAN
+255 
-265 GEFEAQIYSTKTP
+265 
-278 DDPESFKVIAT
+278 
-289 QAQLFNYPAFHFS
+289 
-302 DSIYGGSIWE
+302 
-312 IVKFNN
+312 
-318 KLYVSICTGT
+318 
-328 PENMPAENT
+328 
-337 MQSFAIVCG
+337 
-346 EKQSD
+346 
-351 GTWKWHPVVGDKEND
+351 
-366 NAKYTFGIDPART
+366 
-379 CSGAGVLT
+379 
-387 VLGDHLYIGEYNDE
+387 
-401 EIALIQIMFNLDF
+401 
-414 GFMNKNLE
+414 
-422 QSVNLYRMDE
+422 
-432 DENIELVVGDKTDM
+432 
-446 FPEGGISGIGSGF
+446 
-459 GHNEN
+459 
-464 QYIWRMTVHNN
+464 
-475 KLYCGTFDTSS
+475 
-486 LLEPVGQFANGDLA
+486 
-500 LWEPVQWNR
+500 
-509 LFNYI
+509 
-514 RELLKLTWDKYGT
+514 
-527 MPIDEMS
+527 
-534 SEAQIREDI
+534 
-543 RELFAFFD
+543 
-551 STSLATISD
+551 
-560 DDTVLPGAGIDA
+560 
-572 EYDLLADLFGSLPAS
+572 
-587 CFEDGTH
+587 
-594 ADTAIIEALSETF
+594 
-607 AEDDDAAFYDRI
+607 
-619 DNDLNGADDVLD
+619 
-631 DMGVYPDYVDD
+631 
-642 LESNLEAMQKLAASM
+642 
-657 KELIQLVKK
+657 
-666 IVVTAQYMSV
+666 MSV

-737 NKPAEVVPKAPVAT
+737 NKPVEVVPKAPVAT
-751 NIPTAY
+751 EIPTAY
-757 IVSCVTENSGHGADT
+757 IVSCVTENSNHGAAQ

-785 TKDGDNY
+785 AKDGDNY

-832 EAPEMTQLPVIKVEC
+832 EAPAMTQ
-847 KATEPEAPVA
+847 
-857 PVATNIPTAYIVSCV
+857 
-872 TENSGH
+872 
-878 GADTMDLI
+878 
-886 DGTFTIGDVTK
+886 
-897 DGDNYVCPITI
+897 
-908 ATAKYAEAYSVENGK
+908 
-923 HTAKEASITFNMT
+923 
-936 WDGQEWKAPE
+936 
-946 MTDLPQ
+946 LPQ

-967 PAETALP
+967 PAEAALP
-974 SAYLVSCTTN
+974 SAYRVSCTT
-984 DAHADVWMLAIPGA
+984 DKAHVGTWMSIPGA
-998 DTIGEVTKEGETY
+998 DKIGEVTKDGETY

-1038 LEETVTYTMTW
+1038 LKESITFNMTW

-1057 KRADLPVIELKC
+1057 NPADLPVIELKC
-1069 EATEPEAPKA
+1069 EAT
-1079 PEATNIPTAYIV
+1079 
-1091 SCVTENSNHGA
+1091 
-1102 AQMNLIADTFTIGEV
+1102 
-1117 AKEGNNYVCPIT
+1117 
-1129 IATAKYA
+1129 
-1136 EAYSVENGKH
+1136 
-1146 TAKEAS
+1146 
-1152 ITFNMT
+1152 
-1158 WDGKAWKAP
+1158 
-1167 AMTQLPVIELKCE
+1167 
-1180 TTKPDPKPD
+1180 KPDPKPD
-1189 PETYTVTVVGSEAAI
+1189 PKPETFTVTVVGSEAAI

-1227 FAGWTTQND
+1227 FAGWTTQNG

>member
-312 IVKFNN
+312 IVEFNN

-594 ADTAIIEALSETF
+594 ADAAIIEALSETF

-737 NKPAEVVPKAPVAT
+737 NKPVEVVPKAPVAT

-757 IVSCVTENSGHGADT
+757 IVSCVTGDSNHGAAQ

-785 TKDGDNY
+785 TKEGDNY

-815 AKEESITFNMT
+815 AVAESITFKMT
-826 WNGKAW
+826 WDGEKW
-832 EAPEMTQLPVIKVEC
+832 VAPEMTQ
-847 KATEPEAPVA
+847 
-857 PVATNIPTAYIVSCV
+857 
-872 TENSGH
+872 
-878 GADTMDLI
+878 
-886 DGTFTIGDVTK
+886 
-897 DGDNYVCPITI
+897 
-908 ATAKYAEAYSVENGK
+908 
-923 HTAKEASITFNMT
+923 
-936 WDGQEWKAPE
+936 
-946 MTDLPQ
+946 LPQ

-974 SAYLVSCTTN
+974 SAYRVSCTT
-984 DAHADVWMLAIPGA
+984 DKAHVGTWMSIPGA
-998 DTIGEVTKEGETY
+998 DKIGEVKKDGETY

-1038 LEETVTYTMTW
+1038 LEETVTYNMTW

-1057 KRADLPVIELKC
+1057 KRAD
-1069 EATEPEAPKA
+1069 
-1079 PEATNIPTAYIV
+1079 
-1091 SCVTENSNHGA
+1091 
-1102 AQMNLIADTFTIGEV
+1102 
-1117 AKEGNNYVCPIT
+1117 
-1129 IATAKYA
+1129 
-1136 EAYSVENGKH
+1136 
-1146 TAKEAS
+1146 
-1152 ITFNMT
+1152 
-1158 WDGKAWKAP
+1158 
-1167 AMTQLPVIELKCE
+1167 LPVIELKCE

-1317 GSLTAYTSNKV
+1317 GNLTAYTSNKV

-1439 VENGITKGTSDTTFS
+1439 VKNGITKGTSDTTFS